1 MVDTYVIVKL
11 ETNLAE
17 FVPLVTDAIMAIIVT
32 GAVQLVVKIASVISM
47 PERVNVNSIFKVII
61 VIVA

>member
-11 ETNLAE
+11 ETNLAK

-32 GAVQLVVKIASVISM
+32 GAVQLVVKITCVISM
-47 PERVNVNSIFKVII
+47 PERVNVYTIFKVII